1 MPASN
6 KGLRNAALAR
16 DDEFYTRYDDI
27 KKEIIY
33 YLSYLENKVIYCNAD
48 NEESNFYKFFKDH
61 FEEYKLKKL
70 ICTSLD
76 GTSIELTKDN
86 EIKTKNGG
94 NFNSNNCIKYLEES
108 DIVITN
114 PPFSI
119 IRDFIDLL
127 IKYNKQFLFLSNL
140 NVITYNSVTPLFVEN
155 KLWCGYNYGR
165 HIFDRPDGTEKVL
178 NNICWMTNLPVI
190 KDNYIPICKKDIK
203 EYEIFRDRPDII
215 NVNKVK
221 EIPEN
226 YKGPMGVP
234 ISFITKLNNKQYQI
248 LGKMHNIY
256 NPKFYSLGGA
266 YIGDKQIYCRLV
278 IQEREN

>member
-1 MPASN
+1 MPANN
-6 KGLRNAALAR
+6 KGLRNAARAR
-16 DDEFYTRYDDI
+16 DDEFYTRYNDI
-27 KKEIIY
+27 EKEIIH
-33 YLSYLENKVIYCNAD
+33 YLPYLENKIIYCNAD

-61 FEEYKLKKL
+61 FNEYKLKKL

-86 EIKTKNGG
+86 EIKAENGG
-94 NFNSNNCIKYLEES
+94 SFDSNNCIKYLEEC

-127 IKYNKQFLFLSNL
+127 MKYNKQFLILSNL
-140 NVITYNSVTPLFVEN
+140 NVVSYNSVIPLFVEN
-155 KLWCGYNYGR
+155 KLWCGYNYGK
-165 HIFDRPDGTEKVL
+165 HVFIRPDGTEKIL

-190 KDNYIPICKKDIK
+190 KDNYIPTCEKDIE

-221 EIPEN
+221 EIPKD

-234 ISFITKLNNKQYQI
+234 ISFITKINNEQYQI
-248 LGKMHNIY
+248 LGKMHNVP
-256 NPKFYSLGGA
+256 NPEFYSLGGS
-266 YIGDKQIYCRLV
+266 YIGDKKIYFRLV